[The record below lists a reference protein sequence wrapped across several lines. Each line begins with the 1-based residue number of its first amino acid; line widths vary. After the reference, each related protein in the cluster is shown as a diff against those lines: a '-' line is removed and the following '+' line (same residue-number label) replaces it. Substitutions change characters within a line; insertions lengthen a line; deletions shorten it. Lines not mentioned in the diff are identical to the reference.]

1 MKGIREVADA
11 LATID
16 AHEASVSHRREFRS
30 YEPEPL
36 VPGSIPLFLQDL
48 HTTYLRADTLAFYF
62 QKKTFNSLTWL
73 FLLGFFIA
81 MAFEFY
87 AHILP
92 LAFPSVPRRPRVA
105 AGTLVVYLLLW
116 AWIGWRY
123 WRSQRNRYQDRFRSY
138 RALAEGLRLQFFWL
152 LVGIREP
159 ISQEFEARDPDE
171 PLPVLTLIEYLA
183 EPRLEPQT
191 NAEERAGASRLALEH
206 WIVGQ
211 ARYFHGAVD
220 TEERKRKCLRRF
232 ENVCLWVA
240 LGVAVVLM
248 LAYLFG
254 MLLPGWADWAQEQH
268 PLFLEIAH
276 AVTVVMVALLLVAA
290 GLFHGYAEKR
300 AYGEHV
306 ESYRRTARIFDYY
319 KREIETALVHLDSD
333 KARNGFRDLGREA
346 LRENTDWVRL
356 HRWRPLEVPLG

>member
-36 VPGSIPLFLQDL
+36 VPGSIPLFLQEL
-48 HTTYLRADTLAFYF
+48 HTTYLRADALAFYF

-73 FLLGFFIA
+73 FLLGFLIA

-138 RALAEGLRLQFFWL
+138 RALAEGLRLQFF
-152 LVGIREP
+152 GCSSDQGADQP
-159 ISQEFEARDPDE
+159 EFGPETPSH
-171 PLPVLTLIEYLA
+171 PVRHCRYLA

-191 NAEERAGASRLALEH
+191 NAEERAAASRLALEH

-276 AVTVVMVALLLVAA
+276 AVTVVMVARLLVTA

-319 KREIETALVHLDSD
+319 KREIQTALVHLDSD
-333 KARNGFRDLGREA
+333 KARKGFRDLGREA